1 MTQQIQEVLW
11 LTSADRQ
18 QLLYVSPDFETI
30 WGYPPERLYTDAG
43 GYWNLLVESIHPSD
57 RERVVVGFA
66 NALQQEYKA
75 EYRIVRPDGSIRWV
89 RSRSFPVQNS
99 FGETWVIADLS
110 EDITE
115 RKRAEQIQQQREQ
128 EFRAIVEHSPD
139 LICRLDRE
147 LRYVYVNPA
156 VEAATGIP
164 SQEFLGKTLDE
175 LGMPQ
180 TVVALWEQ
188 SSRKVFQT
196 GQEDE
201 NEFSF
206 FSPNGAKYYQSR
218 VVPELAA
225 DGSIESILVI
235 SRDITKNKQTEEALR
250 ESQERFRAVFEFA
263 PIGIAIANLK
273 GMLLQTN
280 QAFQELLGYTREELQ
295 NLSFIEFTHPDDR
308 AENLKL
314 FQELLA
320 GQRTHFSLEKR
331 YFRKDGHIVWSNVSV
346 SAVCDANDLP
356 QYVFAMIQDISAQ
369 KQAQLALQKAHNELE
384 KRVAERTAELT
395 QLNKLLNQEI

>member
-1 MTQQIQEVLW
+1 MG
-11 LTSADRQ
+11 R
-18 QLLYVSPDFETI
+18 YVGCD
-30 WGYPPERLYTDAG
+30 
-43 GYWNLLVESIHPSD
+43 
-57 RERVVVGFA
+57 
-66 NALQQEYKA
+66 
-75 EYRIVRPDGSIRWV
+75 
-89 RSRSFPVQNS
+89 SRSFLVQNP
-99 FGETWVIADLS
+99 FGETWSIAGLS
-110 EDITE
+110 EDITLAKE
-115 RKRAEQIQQQREQ
+115 SEELLHQREQ

-139 LICRLDRE
+139 PICRLDRE
-147 LRYVYVNPA
+147 LRYLYVNPA

-164 SQEFLGKTLDE
+164 SQEFLGKTIDE

-180 TVVALWEQ
+180 AIVSLWGQ
-188 SSRKVFQT
+188 SSQKVFQT

-206 FSPNGAKYYQSR
+206 FTPNGPKYYQSR

-308 AENLKL
+308 AENLKPISGTASGTTYSL
-314 FQELLA
+314 QLGKALLPK
-320 GQRTHFSLEKR
+320 RWSYRLEQC
-331 YFRKDGHIVWSNVSV
+331 IS
-346 SAVCDANDLP
+346 SAVCDAMTCLSTYSP
-356 QYVFAMIQDISAQ
+356 
-369 KQAQLALQKAHNELE
+369 
-384 KRVAERTAELT
+384 
-395 QLNKLLNQEI
+395 